1 MLIIANNS
9 KKAEGEMA
17 KPQRLFPSALFL
29 VLCLTGTFSLSTP
42 LWAQSSGNLPPDL
55 QNLINESLK
64 ANPNIKQLSELK
76 SAAEEA
82 IKPAGALDNPQIGF
96 GLLNLPTDTFSFGQ
110 EPMTQKSLSLS
121 QKIPFPGKR
130 RLRSEVATEQ
140 ARSDDLLYKDKENE
154 IRALVIQRYW
164 NLALAY
170 SGYDI
175 TQRNK
180 QFWEQVVKVAET
192 RYSVGQTRQPDVLQ
206 AQVELGNYL
215 NRLLQWR
222 QRQES
227 LAADLNALRSQ
238 PPQTPV
244 SKPQPLR
251 NRPFTLKLDDLLTQA
266 QNRPQLQA
274 LKALI
279 ARQEKTVELAKKDYY
294 PDFTFGLAYGFRDTL
309 PPPVSRKQA
318 DFFTYTFM
326 MDLPIWWN
334 SKIKPRIREAV
345 NRQAAAKETYQAF
358 WDRLGAAIKDRYDK
372 LQRLHQQII
381 LYDRGIIPQAQQA
394 ASASLADYSVGMLDF
409 ARMYQNQI
417 AAFNAEL
424 SLQEFLKDFEEN
436 WAELEWLVGAE
447 LPRSAGG
454 KK

>member
-1 MLIIANNS
+1 MT
-9 KKAEGEMA
+9 
-17 KPQRLFPSALFL
+17 KPRRLFPRVLFL
-29 VLCLTGTFSLSTP
+29 VLCFTGTLSLSTP
-42 LWAQSSGNLPPDL
+42 LWGQSNLPPDL
-55 QNLINESLK
+55 QKLIDESVK
-64 ANPNIKQLSELK
+64 ANPEIKQKSELK

-82 IKPAGALDNPQIGF
+82 IKPAGALDNPTIGF
-96 GLLNLPTDTFSFGQ
+96 GLLNLPTDTFSFSQ

-121 QKIPFPGKR
+121 QKVPFPGKR
-130 RLRSEVATEQ
+130 RLRSEVAAEQ
-140 ARSDDLLYKDKENE
+140 AKSDDLLYKDKKNE
-154 IRALVIQRYW
+154 IRAMVIQRYW
-164 NLALAY
+164 SLSLAY

-227 LAADLNALRSQ
+227 LMADLNALRSE
-238 PPQTPV
+238 PPQTPI
-244 SKPQPLR
+244 SKPQPLHA
-251 NRPFTLKLDDLLTQA
+251 RPFTLKLDDLLAQA
-266 QNRPQLQA
+266 RNRPQLEA
-274 LKALI
+274 LNALI
-279 ARQEKTVELAKKDYY
+279 ARQEKTVALAKKDYY

-309 PPPVSRKQA
+309 APPVSRKQA

-372 LQRLHQQII
+372 LMRLHHQII
-381 LYDRGIIPQAQQA
+381 LYERGIIPQAQQA

-424 SLQEFLKDFEEN
+424 SLQEFLKEFEEN